1 MQQEVLATTL
11 RVENTLNRLA
21 QRKYVE
27 LGDRVKERLDDFE
40 YETYESLSCPPW
52 EGHVSLIVEGVS
64 DKMLVQPFKNS
75 KSFFEG
81 EGKAKLRDQLERL
94 LEKSVENW
102 VREQK
107 VLMIDIYQ
115 SFAKDCLEELRNKQ
129 KVAVKEHVEGILEAL
144 EMKFPLDRIVHMNQQ
159 LEQLVKV

>member
-1 MQQEVLATTL
+1 M
-11 RVENTLNRLA
+11 
-21 QRKYVE
+21 
-27 LGDRVKERLDDFE
+27 
-40 YETYESLSCPPW
+40 
-52 EGHVSLIVEGVS
+52 
-64 DKMLVQPFKNS
+64 
-75 KSFFEG
+75 
-81 EGKAKLRDQLERL
+81 
-94 LEKSVENW
+94 ENW
-102 VREQK
+102 VREQT